1 SLSHIDHIIF
11 YHTMPRSILSP
22 TAARRLSQAP
32 ACRLFST
39 SRPACLSAFSDGQF
53 ISRRTATVPRLQG
66 LVPRSQIP
74 RSLRQRYVEFSS
86 SSIRPAT
93 VVMQNPRTGD
103 DGEPLEIAISPRAI
117 ERLREITDPTTS
129 PSATKEENP
138 YHHLRITVTSGGC
151 HGFQYM
157 MSLEGASK
165 IDPEED
171 TIFQGQP
178 DSSAAESAGDA
189 KVVMD
194 EPSLELLHGSTV
206 DYTTELIGSQF
217 KIVDNPRAT
226 SNCGCGTSFDVSD

>member
-1 SLSHIDHIIF
+1 MVLATNWLTDANS
-11 YHTMPRSILSP
+11 TQ
-22 TAARRLSQAP
+22 RL
-32 ACRLFST
+32 C
-39 SRPACLSAFSDGQF
+39 D
-53 ISRRTATVPRLQG
+53 
-66 LVPRSQIP
+66 
-74 RSLRQRYVEFSS
+74 
-86 SSIRPAT
+86 
-93 VVMQNPRTGD
+93 
-103 DGEPLEIAISPRAI
+103 
-117 ERLREITDPTTS
+117 ITDPTSS
-129 PSATKEENP
+129 PSAIKEENP

-171 TIFQGQP
+171 TIFEGEA
-178 DSSAAESAGDA
+178 DAAEPATQAAGEA

>member
-1 SLSHIDHIIF
+1 
-11 YHTMPRSILSP
+11 MPRSLLSS

-53 ISRRTATVPRLQG
+53 LSRRTATAPFIRGFVG
-66 LVPRSQIP
+66 RSPIS

-93 VVMQNPRTGD
+93 TVTQNPRTGD
-103 DGEPLEIAISPRAI
+103 DGEPLEIAISPRAV

-129 PSATKEENP
+129 PSAIKEENP

-171 TIFQGQP
+171 TIFQGEP
-178 DSSAAESAGDA
+178 DASEGAAESAGDA

>member
-1 SLSHIDHIIF
+1 MFFVLSFFFGLASLIALLLFDYCNAIYKVHLLPK
-11 YHTMPRSILSP
+11 T
-22 TAARRLSQAP
+22 QANP
-32 ACRLFST
+32 A
-39 SRPACLSAFSDGQF
+39 Q
-53 ISRRTATVPRLQG
+53 
-66 LVPRSQIP
+66 
-74 RSLRQRYVEFSS
+74 
-86 SSIRPAT
+86 
-93 VVMQNPRTGD
+93 
-103 DGEPLEIAISPRAI
+103 
-117 ERLREITDPTTS
+117 RLREITDPTTS

-171 TIFQGQP
+171 TIFEGEP
-178 DSSAAESAGDA
+178 DASGAAAESAGDA